1 MPLVPDGRHRDAS
14 SWWARSHPV
23 FRLLVLASIG
33 ALAAAV
39 LVDGAPRPGVALGS
53 EVLHRVIVFFFVLVI
68 AYAIVMVFWLAYQ
81 GRWASVQAPVLGAGV
96 QPADQIDRA
105 ADDLDEYQRDT
116 RRRLGAHDEVLDQLR
131 DRITA
136 LEER

>member
-1 MPLVPDGRHRDAS
+1 MGVVFDEHQHDTSR
-14 SWWARSHPV
+14 WWRQSHPV
-23 FRLLVLASIG
+23 FRLLLLASIG
-33 ALAAAV
+33 ALVAAA
-39 LVDGAPRPGVALGS
+39 LVDAAPRPGVALGS
-53 EVLHRVIVFFFVLVI
+53 DLLHRLAVFFAVLVL

-105 ADDLDEYQRDT
+105 ADDLDEYQRDALK
-116 RRRLGAHDEVLDQLR
+116 RLNAHDEVLDQLR